1 MTRRE
6 MPSLR
11 EISFLPKHRAARPRL
26 DARARRASRE
36 PGGGYAADGPKD
48 EIWGEPAGIRAKGA
62 RVGRFPGARKKAKEG
77 HTHLSEKK

>member
-11 EISFLPKHRAARPRL
+11 GNFISPETPSRSAAPRR
-26 DARARRASRE
+26 ARATGIERTR
-36 PGGGYAADGPKD
+36 GGYAADGPKD